1 MRVLIENVGK
11 IVSGDWN
18 KGLLK
23 GDAAV
28 VENGKF
34 KDIGFLD
41 EVCREKAD
49 VTVDANGMVL
59 MPGYIDPHTHIS
71 VGDYAPMQRMVGV
84 LEESL
89 FQGITTVIDEFNQF
103 EGLPL
108 FYPPDPLGV
117 KATAIT
123 TYRAWRNFRPG
134 GALKVHAGSLALV
147 RGLKESDFKEMAE
160 LGIWK
165 VAQIG
170 GSSDLSSEELLEM
183 SGLAKKYGMFV
194 PSNFGSGVLKYS
206 VTLDVDFIKRLK
218 PDKLTHINGGTTA
231 ASWKETKELIDS
243 TNVALEI
250 VPYGNL
256 KMALAIIE
264 YLKTKNQLNRLLVGS
279 DTPTGQGYTPV
290 AVQRAVNFISSVG
303 NVSAEKAIA
312 MATGNVYDLYSKWLR
327 CGKIERGFEAD
338 AIIIDKPP
346 GSVGSDALG
355 AIEAGDTVGTAMIM
369 VDGRIVALRGRD
381 ARPTSRYIRLNG
393 KELGVRDPN
402 EALFDPPR
410 FYWKSTG
417 ETYLL

>member
-1 MRVLIENVGK
+1 MRVLIENIGK
-11 IVSGDWN
+11 IVSGDWHR
-18 KGLLK
+18 GVLK
-23 GDAAV
+23 GDTV
-28 VENGKF
+28 LIEDGKF
-34 KDIGFLD
+34 KDIGFSD
-41 EVCREKAD
+41 EVSKTQVD
-49 VTVDANGMVL
+49 ITVDANGMVL
-59 MPGYIDPHTHIS
+59 TPGYIDPHTHIS

-147 RGLKESDFKEMAE
+147 KGLKESDFKEIAE

-183 SGLAKKYGMFV
+183 AELARKYGMFV

-206 VTLDVDFIKRLK
+206 VTLDVDFIRRLK

-243 TNVALEI
+243 TDIALEI

-256 KMALAIIE
+256 KMALTIIE
-264 YLKTKNQLNRLLVGS
+264 YLKTKNQLGRLLVGS

-303 NVSAEKAIA
+303 NVPAEKAIA
-312 MATGNVYDLYSKWLR
+312 MATGNVHDLYSRWLK
-327 CGKIERGFEAD
+327 CGKIEVGLEAD
-338 AIIIDKPP
+338 VIVVDKPP

-355 AIEAGDTVGTAMIM
+355 AIEAGDTIGTAMIM
-369 VDGRIVALRGRD
+369 VDGKIVALRGRD
-381 ARPTSRYIRLNG
+381 ARPTTKYIRLNG
-393 KELGVRDPN
+393 RELGVKDPN